1 MGQLLD
7 VTEKAAWFRLAWKS
21 IALAASTGAAL
32 VTVFSALYSYGVVGK
47 AESHQSIGNIGA
59 AWVGLRPAID
69 TATAIGDTVHYAA
82 TIADKNG
89 SILIGARPVWTTG
102 DSMVARVLPDGSV
115 IARGPG
121 TTTVSVVVGTL
132 VAHSHVLVRQ
142 RVAVVELVGPAQDS
156 VVVIPE
162 GARIQ
167 LQARALDARGH
178 AVAGMAAEWHA
189 DDSTTA
195 TLDGHGVLVGRIAGR
210 TSVTATVAGIV
221 GRSPVNVITTAS
233 ALALAAG
240 TAQHAP
246 AGSTLPQPLVI
257 RATNRRGAPVPG
269 QTVRF
274 RLADHQGS
282 IDPASVVTD
291 ADGRARTTWTL
302 GETPGRQTLF
312 ASVEQVDS
320 ALAVTAEADPVAA
333 NTRVVALQGDLSG
346 RAGTVLGDSIVGV
359 RITDSTGRALGDV
372 AVRWVAL
379 DGSAVEV
386 VGARSD
392 SLGVARARWTLAS
405 RTGTQRLRAQVGA
418 GTGRQAIA
426 PVTIAARATAGA
438 PAAITV
444 VAGDGQRAAA
454 GSALAKSLVLR
465 VADAAGN
472 GVADAVLSFSPSGGT
487 LSDSTMHTDS
497 LGIARVRWT
506 LGHSAGAYTLGA
518 RAQGVKASLKLAAR
532 AAPGAPAN
540 LSFDDVPAER
550 HARGAKGKRLDALVT
565 DVYGNPVPDTK
576 VTFSVKSGTIT
587 PARAVTDAR
596 GRVALHWTPGHKA
609 GEQTIVGS
617 VRATDVT
624 GRYSTEVG
632 AHVASA
638 APSSAKTAQSSGKT
652 VAASRHDGRSR

>member
-1 MGQLLD
+1 MGQILD

-47 AESHQSIGNIGA
+47 AESHQSIGNLGA

-102 DSMVARVLPDGSV
+102 DSTVARVLPDGSV

-132 VAHSHVLVRQ
+132 VAHSRLLVRQ
-142 RVAVVELVGPAQDS
+142 QVAVVELVGPTQDS
-156 VVVIPE
+156 VVVVPE
-162 GARIQ
+162 GAQVQ
-167 LQARALDARGH
+167 LQARPLDVRGH
-178 AVAGMAAEWHA
+178 AVAGMATEWHA

-195 TLDGHGVLVGRIAGR
+195 ALDGHGVLVGRIAGR
-210 TSVTATVAGIV
+210 TGVTATVGGIV
-221 GRSPVNVITTAS
+221 GRAPVSVVTTAS

-240 TAQHAP
+240 TGQHAP

-274 RLADHQGS
+274 RLADHQGAV
-282 IDPASVVTD
+282 DPVSAVTD
-291 ADGRARTTWTL
+291 ADGRARAMWTL
-302 GETPGRQTLF
+302 GETPGRQMLF

-333 NTRVVALQGDLSG
+333 NTRVVALQGELSG
-346 RAGTVLGDSIVGV
+346 PAGTVLGDSLVGV

-372 AVRWVAL
+372 AVRWVVL
-379 DGSAVEV
+379 DGGAVEAA
-386 VGARSD
+386 GARTD
-392 SLGVARARWTLAS
+392 SLGVARARWTLAP
-405 RTGTQRLRAQVGA
+405 RTGTQRLRAQVGS

-426 PVTIAARATAGA
+426 PVTIAAHAAAGA
-438 PAAITV
+438 PAAIAV

-454 GSALAKSLVLR
+454 GNALAKPLVVR
-465 VADAAGN
+465 VVDAAGN
-472 GVADAVLSFSPSGGT
+472 GVAGAVLSFIPSGGT
-487 LSDSTMHTDS
+487 LGDSTVHTDS
-497 LGIARVRWT
+497 LGLARVRWT
-506 LGHSAGAYTLGA
+506 LGHSAGPYTLGA
-518 RAQGVKASLKLAAR
+518 RAEGVKASLKLAAR
-532 AAPGAPAN
+532 AVPGAPAN
-540 LSFDDVPAER
+540 LSFDDMPAEH
-550 HARGAKGKRLDALVT
+550 HARGAKGRRLDALVT

-576 VTFSVKSGTIT
+576 VSFSARTGTVT
-587 PARAVTDAR
+587 PARAATDAR
-596 GRVALHWTPGHKA
+596 GRVALHWTPGPKA

-624 GRYSTEVG
+624 GRYSAEVG
-632 AHVASA
+632 GHVTPSA
-638 APSSAKTAQSSGKT
+638 GKTAQSSGKT